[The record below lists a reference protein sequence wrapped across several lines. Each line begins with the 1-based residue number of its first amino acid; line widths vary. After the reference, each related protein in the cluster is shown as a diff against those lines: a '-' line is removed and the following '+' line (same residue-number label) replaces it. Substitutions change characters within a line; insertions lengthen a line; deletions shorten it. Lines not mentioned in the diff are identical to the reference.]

1 MLINKYN
8 SAKGNNLTRAVIST
22 GAISG
27 GTSSSGG
34 VSSID
39 RVLWG
44 QNDEGEDIDGSMW
57 VNGSLYLGAID
68 YGSEDDEDTTDGSE
82 IYVDDAEIGSIIAS
96 GLVQGKDMYC
106 KEHPYITYPIVGG
119 KKTDLRELFNG
130 FDERIKAN
138 ATNIKTNTTNIA
150 TNKTNISTN
159 ATNIAANTAE
169 ITKLKSRV
177 TTNETNI
184 KTNTTNISTNAT
196 NIKNLDK
203 RVTTNTTNIST
214 NTTNITGL
222 DTRVTALETN
232 VTDLSASVDTNTTDI
247 TTLKTDVSTNT
258 TDITNLK
265 TDVSTN
271 ATNIATNKTNISTN
285 ATDIKNIDTRVTKL
299 ENKVADKSDYEYLKT
314 KVDTNTTNISTN
326 TNDITTIKNEIKNLQ
341 DSMPV
346 GSIIMFNGKAEEIP
360 SGWAICNGENGTPNL
375 IDRFILGSTY
385 CGGMGGKS
393 QVTLSVSQLPPHKHR
408 VAKCWY
414 GKSDNAADRQVVRW
428 DDSFDTNEQVWTGET
443 GLGLPIDIMPPYFRL
458 IYIMKVGTTTDTT
471 QTT

>member
-1 MLINKYN
+1 MVINKYN
-8 SAKGNNLTRAVIST
+8 SAKGNNLTRAGVST
-22 GAISG
+22 GSISSDS
-27 GTSSSGG
+27 SSSGG
-34 VSSID
+34 VSLD

-44 QNDEGEDIDGSMW
+44 QTDEGEDIDGSMW
-57 VNGSLYLGAID
+57 INGSLYLGAID
-68 YGSEDDEDTTDGSE
+68 YGSEDDEDTTDAGV
-82 IYVDDAEIGSIIAS
+82 YVDDAEIGSVIAS

-106 KEHPYITYPIVGG
+106 KEHPYITYPITNG

-130 FDERIKAN
+130 FDERIKTNAN
-138 ATNIKTNTTNIA
+138 NIKTNTTNIA

-203 RVTTNTTNIST
+203 RVTTNATNIKT

-232 VTDLSASVDTNTTDI
+232 VTDLSTSVDTNTTDI

-258 TDITNLK
+258 TDISTLSTKVTTN
-265 TDVSTN
+265 T
-271 ATNIATNKTNISTN
+271 TNISTN
-285 ATDIKNIDTRVTKL
+285 TTNITSIDTRVTKL
-299 ENKVADKSDYEYLKT
+299 ENKVADKSDYEDLKT
-314 KVDTNTTNISTN
+314 KVDTNTTNITTN
-326 TNDITTIKNEIKNLQ
+326 TNDITNIKNEIKNLQ
-341 DSMPV
+341 DSMPI
-346 GSIIMFNGKAEEIP
+346 GSIIMYNGKAEEIP
-360 SGWAICNGENGTPNL
+360 SGWAVCDGTNGTPNL

-385 CGGMGGKS
+385 AGGTGGKS
-393 QVTLSVSQLPPHKHR
+393 QVTLTVSQLPPHRHR
-408 VAKCWY
+408 LKKCWY
-414 GKSDNAADRQVVRW
+414 GKADNANDRQVVRW
-428 DDSFDTNEQVWTGET
+428 DETISTNDQILTEET
-443 GLGLPIDIMPPYFRL
+443 GLGLPIDIMPPYYRL
-458 IYIMKVGTTTDTT
+458 IYIMKVGTTTTDTT

>member
-1 MLINKYN
+1 MIINKYN
-8 SAKGNNLTRAVIST
+8 SAKGNLSTRTGVST
-22 GAISG
+22 GSISSDS
-27 GTSSSGG
+27 SSSGG
-34 VSSID
+34 VSSLD

-68 YGSEDDEDTTDGSE
+68 YGSEDDEEGTTDTNE
-82 IYVDDAEIGSIIAS
+82 IFVDDAEIGSVIAS

-130 FDERIKAN
+130 FDERIK
-138 ATNIKTNTTNIA
+138 
-150 TNKTNISTN
+150 TN

-203 RVTTNTTNIST
+203 RVTTNATNIKTNTTNIAT
-214 NTTNITGL
+214 NTTNITANTTEITKL
-222 DTRVTALETN
+222 KSRVTALETN
-232 VTDLSASVDTNTTDI
+232 VTDLSTSVDANTTDI

-258 TDITNLK
+258 TDISTLSTKVTTN
-265 TDVSTN
+265 T
-271 ATNIATNKTNISTN
+271 TNISTN

-299 ENKVADKSDYEYLKT
+299 ENKVADKSDYEDLKT
-314 KVDTNTTNISTN
+314 KVDTNTTNITN
-326 TNDITTIKNEIKNLQ
+326 IKNEIKNLQ
-341 DSMPV
+341 DAMPV

-375 IDRFILGSTY
+375 IDRFILGSNI
-385 CGGMGGKS
+385 CGSTGGAS
-393 QVTLSVSQLPPHKHR
+393 QVKLSVSQLPPHKHR

-414 GKSDNAADRQVVRW
+414 GKADNANDRQVVRW
-428 DDSFDTNEQVWTGET
+428 DETVDANSQVWTGET
-443 GLGLPIDIMPPYFRL
+443 GLGMPIDIMPPFYRL
-458 IYIMKVGTTTDTT
+458 IYIMKVGTTDKDTT
-471 QTT
+471 QTI

>member
-1 MLINKYN
+1 MIINKYN
-8 SAKGNNLTRAVIST
+8 SAKGNNLTRAGVST
-22 GAISG
+22 GSISSDS
-27 GTSSSGG
+27 SSSGG
-34 VSSID
+34 VSLD

-68 YGSEDDEDTTDGSE
+68 YGSEDDEETTTTDTNEIFVDNAETGSL
-82 IYVDDAEIGSIIAS
+82 IADA
-96 GLVQGKDMYC
+96 LVQSRDMYC
-106 KEHPYITYPIVGG
+106 KEHPYITYPIVDG

-130 FDERIKAN
+130 FDERIKTN
-138 ATNIKTNTTNIA
+138 ATNIA

-232 VTDLSASVDTNTTDI
+232 VTDLSSSVDTNTTDI

-258 TDITNLK
+258 TDISTLSTKVTTN
-265 TDVSTN
+265 T
-271 ATNIATNKTNISTN
+271 TNISTN
-285 ATDIKNIDTRVTKL
+285 TTDIKNIDTRVTKL
-299 ENKVADKSDYEYLKT
+299 ENKVADKSDYNDLKT
-314 KVDTNTTNISTN
+314 KVDTNT
-326 TNDITTIKNEIKNLQ
+326 NDITNIKNEIKNLQ

-360 SGWAICNGENGTPNL
+360 SGWAICDGTNGTPNL
-375 IDRFILGSTY
+375 IDRFILASTY
-385 CGGMGGKS
+385 CGGTGGAS
-393 QVTLSVSQLPPHKHR
+393 QVTLTVAQLPPHKHR
-408 VAKCWY
+408 VSKCWY
-414 GKSDNAADRQVVRW
+414 GKADNANDRQVVRW
-428 DDSFDTNEQVWTGET
+428 DETVDANSQVWTGET
-443 GLGLPIDIMPPYFRL
+443 GLGMPIDIMPPYYRL

-471 QTT
+471 QNT

>member
-1 MLINKYN
+1 MIINKYN
-8 SAKGNNLTRAVIST
+8 SAKGNNLTRAGVST
-22 GAISG
+22 GSISSD
-27 GTSSSGG
+27 SSSGG
-34 VSSID
+34 VSLD

-44 QNDEGEDIDGSMW
+44 QTDEGEDIDGSMW

-68 YGSEDDEDTTDGSE
+68 YGSEDDEEDTTDAGVF
-82 IYVDDAEIGSIIAS
+82 VDDAEIGSVIAS

-130 FDERIKAN
+130 FDERIKTN
-138 ATNIKTNTTNIA
+138 ATNIA

-159 ATNIAANTAE
+159 ATNIAANTTE

-203 RVTTNTTNIST
+203 RVTTNETNIKT

-232 VTDLSASVDTNTTDI
+232 VTDLSTSVSTNTTNI
-247 TTLKTDVSTNT
+247 STNT

-299 ENKVADKSDYEYLKT
+299 ENKVADKSDYEGLKT
-314 KVDTNTTNISTN
+314 KVDTNTTNITTN
-326 TNDITTIKNEIKNLQ
+326 TNDITNIKNEIKNLQ
-341 DSMPV
+341 DSMPI

-385 CGGMGGKS
+385 CGGVGGKS
-393 QVTLSVSQLPPHKHR
+393 QVTLSVSQLPPHKHK
-408 VAKCWY
+408 VLKSWY
-414 GKSDNAADRQVVRW
+414 GKADNANDRQVVRW
-428 DDSFDTNEQVWTGET
+428 DETVDSNSQVWTGET
-443 GLGLPIDIMPPYFRL
+443 GLGMPIDIMPPYYRL
-458 IYIMKVGTTTDTT
+458 IYIMKVGTTDTT

>member
-1 MLINKYN
+1 MIINKYN
-8 SAKGNNLTRAVIST
+8 SAKGNNLTRAGVST
-22 GAISG
+22 GVISG

-34 VSSID
+34 VSLD

-68 YGSEDDEDTTDGSE
+68 YGSEDDEGATEASE
-82 IYVDDAEIGSIIAS
+82 IFVDDAEIGSVIAS

-106 KEHPYITYPIVGG
+106 KEHPYITYPITNG

-130 FDERIKAN
+130 FDERIKTN
-138 ATNIKTNTTNIA
+138 ATNIA
-150 TNKTNISTN
+150 TNKTNIATN

-177 TTNETNI
+177 TVNETNI

-203 RVTTNTTNIST
+203 RVTTNTTNITT

-232 VTDLSASVDTNTTDI
+232 VTDLSTSVSTNTTNI
-247 TTLKTDVSTNT
+247 STNT

-285 ATDIKNIDTRVTKL
+285 TTDIKNIDTRVTKL
-299 ENKVADKSDYEYLKT
+299 ENKVADKSDYEDLKN
-314 KVDTNTTNISTN
+314 KVDTNTTNIATN

>member
-1 MLINKYN
+1 MIINKYN
-8 SAKGNNLTRAVIST
+8 SAKGNLSTRTGIST

-34 VSSID
+34 VSSLD

-44 QNDEGEDIDGSMW
+44 QTDEGEDIDGSMW

-68 YGSEDDEDTTDGSE
+68 YGSEDDEEATSTDAGVF
-82 IYVDDAEIGSIIAS
+82 VDDAETGSLIADA
-96 GLVQGKDMYC
+96 LVQSRDMYC

-130 FDERIKAN
+130 FDERIKTN
-138 ATNIKTNTTNIA
+138 ATNIA

-159 ATNIAANTAE
+159 ATNIAANTTE

-177 TTNETNI
+177 TVNETNI
-184 KTNTTNISTNAT
+184 KTNTTNIAANAT

-222 DTRVTALETN
+222 DTRVTDLETN

-258 TDITNLK
+258 TDISTLSTKVTTN
-265 TDVSTN
+265 T
-271 ATNIATNKTNISTN
+271 TNIKTNTTN
-285 ATDIKNIDTRVTKL
+285 ITSIDTRVTKL
-299 ENKVADKSDYEYLKT
+299 ENKVADKSDYEDLKT
-314 KVDTNTTNISTN
+314 KVDTNTTNITTN
-326 TNDITTIKNEIKNLQ
+326 TNDITNIKNEIKNLQ
-341 DSMPV
+341 DAMPI

-360 SGWAICNGENGTPNL
+360 SGWAICDGTNGTPNL
-375 IDRFILGSTY
+375 IDRFILASTY
-385 CGGMGGKS
+385 CGGTGGAS
-393 QVTLSVSQLPPHKHR
+393 QVTLTVSQLPPHKHK

-414 GKSDNAADRQVVRW
+414 GKADNSNDRQVVRW
-428 DDSFDTNEQVWTGET
+428 DETVDTNSQVWTGET
-443 GLGLPIDIMPPYFRL
+443 GLGMPIDIMPPYYRL